1 MPYVDEGRRRNLDP
15 LIDELSLEC
24 QCPGDLA
31 YVITKLALDQVVY
44 LGGKRF
50 KNMATVDGILG
61 LVQHEFRR
69 KYVDPYE
76 DGMCYA
82 HGDVY

>member
-1 MPYVDEGRRRNLDP
+1 MPYVDKSKRRKLDP
-15 LIDELSLEC
+15 LLEPLLLEC
-24 QCPGDLA
+24 RYPGDLA
-31 YVITKLALDQVVY
+31 YVITKLALAQVENQ
-44 LGGKRF
+44 GGKRF
-50 KNMATVDGILG
+50 SNMATVDGILG

-82 HGDVY
+82 NGDVY

>member
-1 MPYVDEGRRRNLDP
+1 MPYIENIRRSRLDP
-15 LIDELSLEC
+15 LIDELSLGC
-24 QCPGDLA
+24 RYPGDLA
-31 YVITKLALDQVVY
+31 YVITKLALAQVENQ
-44 LGGKRF
+44 GGKRF
-50 KNMATVDGILG
+50 SNMATVDGILG

-82 HGDVY
+82 NGDVY

>member
-1 MPYVDEGRRRNLDP
+1 MPYVDKSKRRKLDLLLEP
-15 LIDELSLEC
+15 LLLEHLC
-24 QCPGDLA
+24 TGDLA
-31 YVITKLALDQVVY
+31 YVITKLALAQVENQ
-44 LGGKRF
+44 GGRRF
-50 KNMATVDGILG
+50 GNMATVDGILG

-82 HGDVY
+82 HGEVY